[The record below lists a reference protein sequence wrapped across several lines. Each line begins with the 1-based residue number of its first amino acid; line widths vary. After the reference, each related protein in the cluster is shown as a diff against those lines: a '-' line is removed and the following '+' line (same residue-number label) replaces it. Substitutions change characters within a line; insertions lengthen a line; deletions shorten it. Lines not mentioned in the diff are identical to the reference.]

1 MTITPHRAPP
11 RTTERE
17 PPVSKKAERHLIPLN
32 QRLALTVQEVA
43 DITGFSY
50 PFIDRQIAAG
60 NLPACAPGGDGRSKR
75 IRPADV
81 DVWLQA
87 SPWEPLSA

>member
-1 MTITPHRAPP
+1 M
-11 RTTERE
+11 
-17 PPVSKKAERHLIPLN
+17 SKKAERASIPLN

-50 PFIDRQIAAG
+50 PFIDRQISAG
-60 NLPACAPGGDGRSKR
+60 NLVACAPGGDGRSKR

-81 DVWLQA
+81 DEWLQ
-87 SPWEPLSA
+87 SNRWEPLSA